1 MYINIHL
8 GRSPYRV
15 LCAVEKEKRKKSH
28 LLGRRADTR
37 WWSYAWR
44 SRCARSREGNKN
56 GEPRFLFIFLSF
68 FCFLYFISFFFLVAH
83 THSFHHAMKIK
94 RTRVLQVHIYVYRRE
109 SSMILFYLFYIFVYW
124 IFHNSSNRHGCRCRP
139 YSRFQLH
146 STTVAAD
153 ILLFSSPD
161 NRSLVQQRVFAPCT
175 PYPRST
181 AYTVWWCTTI
191 GCGAKTKT

>member
-1 MYINIHL
+1 MRC
-8 GRSPYRV
+8 GERK
-15 LCAVEKEKRKKSH
+15 KEKKAICSGV
-28 LLGRRADTR
+28 GRTR
-37 WWSYAWR
+37 DDGLTR
-44 SRCARSREGNKN
+44 
-56 GEPRFLFIFLSF
+56 GEVGALVAERGIKTESLDFYLFF
-68 FCFLYFISFFFLVAH
+68 FHFFVFCILFHFFFFLVAH

-161 NRSLVQQRVFAPCT
+161 NRSLVQRRVFAPCT

-181 AYTVWWCTTI
+181 AYTVWLCTTI
-191 GCGAKTKT
+191 GRGAKTKT